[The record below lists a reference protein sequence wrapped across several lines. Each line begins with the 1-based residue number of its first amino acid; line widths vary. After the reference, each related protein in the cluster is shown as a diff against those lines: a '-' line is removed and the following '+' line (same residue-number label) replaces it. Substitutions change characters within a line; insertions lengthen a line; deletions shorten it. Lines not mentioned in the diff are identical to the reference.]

1 MVLFLT
7 CCYFVDFVFQ
17 VDQGVEAG
25 GCKNPTASQIDS
37 ESSKSTLRII
47 KLDLVPS
54 LYSKVPCSTYP
65 KTMGQKFSSWKHSRK
80 EKRIAKEREEELK
93 RKNKLH
99 QQ

>member
-1 MVLFLT
+1 M
-7 CCYFVDFVFQ
+7 FQ

-25 GCKNPTASQIDS
+25 GCKNSTASQINS

-54 LYSKVPCSTYP
+54 LYHRVPCSAHP
-65 KTMGQKFSSWKHSRK
+65 ETMEQKFSSWKHSRK